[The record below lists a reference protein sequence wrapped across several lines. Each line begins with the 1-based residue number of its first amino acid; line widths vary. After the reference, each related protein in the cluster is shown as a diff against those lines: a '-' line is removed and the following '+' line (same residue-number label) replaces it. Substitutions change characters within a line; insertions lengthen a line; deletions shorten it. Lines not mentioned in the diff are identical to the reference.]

1 MITLTTAM
9 LWESGGKKEL
19 GRMQN
24 FTEVL
29 FPVISNSV
37 PKFSNVPVPVFPSVL
52 GMVPVATSIDYTQL
66 QPSSH

>member
-9 LWESGGKKEL
+9 LWESEGKKQL

-29 FPVISNSV
+29 FHIISNSV
-37 PKFSNVPVPVFPSVL
+37 PRFSNVPDLVFPTVL

-66 QPSSH
+66 QPSSY